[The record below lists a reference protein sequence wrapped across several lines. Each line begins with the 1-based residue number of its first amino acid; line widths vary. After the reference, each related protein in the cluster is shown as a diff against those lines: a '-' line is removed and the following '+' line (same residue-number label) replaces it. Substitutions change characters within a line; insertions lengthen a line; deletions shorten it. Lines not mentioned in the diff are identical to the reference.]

1 MNIYFKNI
9 TEKNLK
15 ECIDLKISKEQEKY
29 LPHSNAASIAESKF
43 HPEWVTIGMYI
54 DDKMVGFAMYG
65 EDGEEIDCT
74 WLIRFM
80 IDEQYQ
86 GKGYGKHGLELLLN
100 RIKEEA
106 KPSKIYLSFH
116 PDSIVAKKLYLSFG
130 FKQFITGFEAED
142 EVFYEINYKYM

>member
-9 TEKNLK
+9 TEKNLR

-43 HPEWVTIGMYI
+43 NPEWVTSGIYI
-54 DDKMVGFAMYG
+54 DDKMIGFAMYG
-65 EDGEEIDCT
+65 VDDEEADCI

-86 GKGYGKHGLELLLN
+86 GKGYGKYALELLLN
-100 RIKEEA
+100 RIKEEV
-106 KPSKIYLSFH
+106 KPSKICLSFH